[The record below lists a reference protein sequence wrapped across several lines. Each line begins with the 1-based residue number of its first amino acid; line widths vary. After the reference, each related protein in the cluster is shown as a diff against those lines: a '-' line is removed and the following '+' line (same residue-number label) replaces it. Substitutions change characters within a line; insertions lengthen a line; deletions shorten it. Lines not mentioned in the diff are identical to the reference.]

1 MPEAL
6 EDGRLT
12 ILVLGSDSDAGR
24 RARGKAFLTDAIT
37 VVSIDED
44 GSDAALISLPRDTVD
59 LPMPGG
65 GTWTGKVNSVT
76 VLQSPELMRDM
87 MALLL
92 GVPIDHYVL
101 VDMDDFRRLVDA
113 VGGVTVSVPYALSD
127 KRCTIGAGT
136 QTLGGDLALC
146 FARHRT
152 TDSDYARA
160 GRHQQL
166 LIALR
171 DRIVSGEVDLGALA
185 AALPSLRTDIPL
197 ESIPAYAP
205 ILAAAADAPVERL
218 VLSPPNYTTFVGM
231 AGARGWISVP
241 NVPAI
246 QAAVDA
252 LVSD

>member
-1 MPEAL
+1 MIDWGRLTRDRRVLAGGIGALVIVVAGMGAWLLAGQGTPAPSPTPTVAATPSASPSPSPRPTRRPTPSPSPSPTATPMPEAL

-136 QTLGGDLALC
+136 QTL
-146 FARHRT
+146 
-152 TDSDYARA
+152 
-160 GRHQQL
+160 
-166 LIALR
+166 
-171 DRIVSGEVDLGALA
+171 
-185 AALPSLRTDIPL
+185 
-197 ESIPAYAP
+197 
-205 ILAAAADAPVERL
+205 
-218 VLSPPNYTTFVGM
+218 
-231 AGARGWISVP
+231 
-241 NVPAI
+241 
-246 QAAVDA
+246 
-252 LVSD
+252 